1 MDAVHAWDQQD
12 IHFYVPHWIDHSVD
26 QVIRYQTSLRGALPR
41 RAGHHCAGEVLG
53 AWGRH
58 CAGEVLL
65 GAWLA
70 VKAVGEWH
78 WWERVRIGE
87 CHWRVRMSMRRG

>member
-41 RAGHHCAGEVLG
+41 PADYEAGTG
-53 AWGRH
+53 WFMKRRM
-58 CAGEVLL
+58 
-65 GAWLA
+65 LA
-70 VKAVGEWH
+70 AALAEA
-78 WWERVRIGE
+78 
-87 CHWRVRMSMRRG
+87 